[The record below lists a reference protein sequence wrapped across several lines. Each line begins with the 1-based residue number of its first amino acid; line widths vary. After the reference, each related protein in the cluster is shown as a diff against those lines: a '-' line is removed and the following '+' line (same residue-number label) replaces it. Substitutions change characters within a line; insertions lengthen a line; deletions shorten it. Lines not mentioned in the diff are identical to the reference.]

1 MFYQGQMM
9 NQNDGSCGC
18 NSGCPVAAPTCQQ
31 CNQVVQTCNVQD
43 VPHYTNY
50 HTHVVN
56 NCIKR
61 HINIPTYS
69 TSTENVMINEYVQG
83 QPIYQQPIVGQQ
95 PVVGQQ
101 PILGQQPMYT
111 NPMGQGV
118 APMTAQPEMPGVN
131 PSGYQGMVNPMGQT
145 PFNF

>member
-9 NQNDGSCGC
+9 NQNEGSCGC
-18 NSGCPVAAPTCQQ
+18 GCSQGCPTCQQ

-43 VPHYTNY
+43 VPHYINY

-69 TSTENVMINEYVQG
+69 TSTENVYYDEYVQG
-83 QPIYQQPIVGQQ
+83 QPIYQQPVMVQ
-95 PVVGQQ
+95 
-101 PILGQQPMYT
+101 QQPMY
-111 NPMGQGV
+111 MQQQQMV
-118 APMTAQPEMPGVN
+118 QPTVDTQLPNYG
-131 PSGYQGMVNPMGQT
+131 PQGYQGMVNPMN
-145 PFNF
+145 PFNN

>member
-9 NQNDGSCGC
+9 NQNDGSCCGC
-18 NSGCPVAAPTCQQ
+18 AVPTCQQ

-43 VPHYTNY
+43 VPHYINY

-69 TSTENVMINEYVQG
+69 TSSENVYIDEYVQG
-83 QPIYQQPIVGQQ
+83 QP
-95 PVVGQQ
+95 
-101 PILGQQPMYT
+101 LMQQPMY
-111 NPMGQGV
+111 
-118 APMTAQPEMPGVN
+118 AQPMAQPTTDTPFPNYG
-131 PSGYQGMVNPMGQT
+131 PQGYQGMVNPMN
-145 PFNF
+145 PFNN

>member
-9 NQNDGSCGC
+9 NYNEGSCGC
-18 NSGCPVAAPTCQQ
+18 NTGCPTAYPTSQQ

-43 VPHYTNY
+43 VPHYINY

-69 TSTENVMINEYVQG
+69 TSAENVMIDEYVQG
-83 QPIYQQPIVGQQ
+83 SPMYAQPMMYG
-95 PVVGQQ
+95 
-101 PILGQQPMYT
+101 QPMY
-111 NPMGQGV
+111 NQGMSMNQQMMYS
-118 APMTAQPEMPGVN
+118 PNQ
-131 PSGYQGMVNPMGQT
+131 YQGNIGTEGLQQQMQQT
-145 PFNF
+145 PFQGMANPMNPFNG